1 MFPLL
6 LLVFRYD
13 KFQSQNSFSSEPDIL
28 CQTSKVIVTKGL
40 WVTNIFKKNT
50 AHQEFKKLYTLY
62 AMKSNFLKIL
72 KKTHFNWKKNKDN
85 KWQNLS
91 HVFNLYGII
100 THYFITHDVGRN
112 LNITYLWWIFNK
124 SSSDPSTY
132 LLHSI
137 CI

>member
-72 KKTHFNWKKNKDN
+72 KKTHFN
-85 KWQNLS
+85 
-91 HVFNLYGII
+91 
-100 THYFITHDVGRN
+100 
-112 LNITYLWWIFNK
+112 
-124 SSSDPSTY
+124 
-132 LLHSI
+132 
-137 CI
+137 